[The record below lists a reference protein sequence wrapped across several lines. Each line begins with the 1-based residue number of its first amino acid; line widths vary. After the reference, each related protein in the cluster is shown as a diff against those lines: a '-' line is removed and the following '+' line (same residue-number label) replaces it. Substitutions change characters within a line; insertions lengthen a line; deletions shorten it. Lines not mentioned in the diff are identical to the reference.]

1 VQDDASGAPSP
12 DITLNNIH
20 SNATVASGSA
30 TLLTINLIASV
41 TTGTAT
47 SSVYTA
53 PMGRTISRARVVYSE
68 SDSTS
73 NYITGLLQDGSGAT
87 LNTFNTPASSWVYLP
102 ANTTTLR
109 VTVTDNNW
117 SGATDTIAVT
127 QVELLGTGAADVVAA
142 TIGGTVNMQNNYLGT
157 FPNVSSRVSMSR
169 DTALDLQGFTG
180 VLFDSTWNRGPY
192 KSGTVNNE
200 TWSGLVYVTGNI
212 TIPAGQTVTVNAGTQ
227 VRFVKHDQNADGSGD
242 FTITAN
248 GKLDAAGSMS
258 SPVIVGVLAPGTGN
272 GFQKVVL
279 AGGSGNTSTWSNVS
293 IANGKTALEL
303 RGASTLNRVTVTGGT
318 DVAISLITANNA
330 SLTDVVVS
338 GGFSGVVLNNSD
350 TVTITRP
357 DLRGATRFGLELH
370 TGSTGVIVSRA
381 YLAMNGAGLAVSG
394 GSTVAVDDSTI
405 RDNTGDG
412 VQVVDASPTIQ
423 YSLVTY
429 NGGCGFQMWGTGTT
443 TARSNVV
450 KFNNGTGVSAWTAQ
464 SGSPTPVFQSN
475 NIFANGV
482 MGSYRAT
489 MLNPGITASVTTGTA
504 TSTTYTAPANKVI
517 RRVRV
522 SYTESDSTS
531 NYITARLQD
540 GSGNPLSTFNTPTA
554 TWVFLPAGT
563 TTVRVTVTDNNWS
576 GATDTVTLTSLELEG
591 QEAAGLE
598 AMISTDTGSTDA
610 RFNFWTA
617 TITDVPMKVYETR
630 VGSVDYSGYT
640 GAEYPSGTV
649 MQVGPRP

>member
-1 VQDDASGAPSP
+1 
-12 DITLNNIH
+12 
-20 SNATVASGSA
+20 
-30 TLLTINLIASV
+30 
-41 TTGTAT
+41 
-47 SSVYTA
+47 
-53 PMGRTISRARVVYSE
+53 
-68 SDSTS
+68 
-73 NYITGLLQDGSGAT
+73 
-87 LNTFNTPASSWVYLP
+87 
-102 ANTTTLR
+102 
-109 VTVTDNNW
+109 
-117 SGATDTIAVT
+117 
-127 QVELLGTGAADVVAA
+127 
-142 TIGGTVNMQNNYLGT
+142 
-157 FPNVSSRVSMSR
+157 
-169 DTALDLQGFTG
+169 
-180 VLFDSTWNRGPY
+180 
-192 KSGTVNNE
+192 
-200 TWSGLVYVTGNI
+200 
-212 TIPAGQTVTVNAGTQ
+212 
-227 VRFVKHDQNADGSGD
+227 
-242 FTITAN
+242 
-248 GKLDAAGSMS
+248 
-258 SPVIVGVLAPGTGN
+258 
-272 GFQKVVL
+272 
-279 AGGSGNTSTWSNVS
+279 
-293 IANGKTALEL
+293 
-303 RGASTLNRVTVTGGT
+303 
-318 DVAISLITANNA
+318 
-330 SLTDVVVS
+330 
-338 GGFSGVVLNNSD
+338 
-350 TVTITRP
+350 
-357 DLRGATRFGLELH
+357 
-370 TGSTGVIVSRA
+370 
-381 YLAMNGAGLAVSG
+381 
-394 GSTVAVDDSTI
+394 
-405 RDNTGDG
+405 
-412 VQVVDASPTIQ
+412 
-423 YSLVTY
+423 
-429 NGGCGFQMWGTGTT
+429 
-443 TARSNVV
+443 
-450 KFNNGTGVSAWTAQ
+450 VSAWTAQ